1 MYIVTKCGNNT
12 IWRCKLNM
20 KKLFPDEKKSRKSLL
35 EFLDKKGFYI
45 VLILCIAVVG
55 ATAVFVTTSNITS
68 PEQDYSAEKLIPE
81 ESDDNYVVNVE
92 GEADDQALAEVAEV
106 PSENEVTVAPASS
119 TKAAQSEGSTPK
131 PEPKKEEKAPA
142 APAKSAAP
150 VKDAAPAKGA
160 TPAKPDSS
168 EKAQNEQFIMPVMG
182 GVSFAFAQDKL
193 VYSKTLEEWRTHSGI
208 DLAAERGT
216 PVKAV
221 SKGVVTDIKNDPR
234 FGITVVIDHENGLKT
249 VYSNLASDDMV
260 SPNQKV
266 SQGDIIGAVGN
277 TAAFES
283 AEQPHLHF
291 EVLKDDKAV
300 NPEDYLPIKKL

>member
-1 MYIVTKCGNNT
+1 LLPNAAT
-12 IWRCKLNM
+12 ILYGGVKLNM

-55 ATAVFVTTSNITS
+55 ATAVFVTTRNIS
-68 PEQDYSAEKLIPE
+68 SVEGDYSAEKLIPE
-81 ESDDNYVVNVE
+81 DADDNYVVNVE
-92 GEADDQALAEVAEV
+92 GEADDQTPAETAKDL
-106 PSENEVTVAPASS
+106 PGSDNAVTAVSS
-119 TKAAQSEGSTPK
+119 TKVAESNSSAPK
-131 PEPKKEEKAPA
+131 TEPKQEQKAPA
-142 APAKSAAP
+142 EPAKNEKPAKTSAP
-150 VKDAAPAKGA
+150 VKNS
-160 TPAKPDSS
+160 TPTKS
-168 EKAQNEQFIMPVMG
+168 ENDKKVVNEQFIMPVTG
-182 GVSFAFAQDKL
+182 GVTFAFAQDKL
-193 VYSKTLEEWRTHSGI
+193 VYSKTLEEWRTHSGV

-221 SKGVVTDIKNDPR
+221 AKGVITDIKKDPR
-234 FGITVVIDHENGLKT
+234 FGITVIIDHENGLKT

-266 SQGDIIGAVGN
+266 AQGDIIGAVGN

-291 EVLKDDKAV
+291 EVLKDDKPV